1 MALDAKVRVADARK
15 ERWKTYDAKRKN
27 LVEELEERERA
38 FKKAKLDK
46 AAEDKKRREEN
57 ERVKEAGKSLR
68 EERAREQLEK
78 NKAMEQQEEEN
89 APPELDPLDT
99 TVRVKW
105 TLKARPDLVSAASV
119 LAVLKR
125 FGPADEDAIVVSL
138 RKGKSKSKKD
148 KDDQEEAKPKFGTAL
163 VPFKQI
169 ADAFG
174 AVGASG
180 RADMGLEGV
189 EVGWVSGKEPA
200 ILDWL
205 RNMGKLG
212 STPSA
217 PSVNNPISP
226 SSAWPG
232 EKAELPQN
240 QPTTGGDSKF
250 SSFPSTFVSPK
261 HTCARIFMLTIF
273 PFQPEVFSEAQPT
286 AVPASSGLDYESIT
300 LMRMRQ
306 AERERIEREILEQ
319 EAAES

>member
-46 AAEDKKRREEN
+46 AAEDKKQREEN
-57 ERVKEAGKSLR
+57 ERVKEAGKRLR
-68 EERAREQLEK
+68 EERAREQEEK
-78 NKAMEQQEEEN
+78 KKAMEQEEEED

-105 TLKARPDLVSAASV
+105 TLKARPDLVSAASL
-119 LAVLKR
+119 LAILKR
-125 FGPADEDAIVVSL
+125 FGPADEEAIVVSL

-148 KDDQEEAKPKFGTAL
+148 KDEQEDTKPKFGTAL

-180 RADMGLEGV
+180 RADMGLEDV
-189 EVGWVSGKEPA
+189 EIGWVGGKEPA

-205 RNMGKLG
+205 RKMGKLSLTP
-212 STPSA
+212 STPG
-217 PSVNNPISP
+217 VNN
-226 SSAWPG
+226 SSSSSSTQPR

-250 SSFPSTFVSPK
+250 SSFPSTFVRNQTHVS
-261 HTCARIFMLTIF
+261 
-273 PFQPEVFSEAQPT
+273 
-286 AVPASSGLDYESIT
+286 
-300 LMRMRQ
+300 
-306 AERERIEREILEQ
+306 
-319 EAAES
+319 